1 MQLKR
6 EFRARKSKEIQG
18 KSLAFPWIPFVESV
32 LFNALQRIQIK
43 NFFSASTRVPGC
55 GLGPLMR
62 VPRSILPSPNPP
74 AAGLSS
80 LNGKNIA
87 RISVFERFLRFFPP
101 TASTDSRAGQT
112 SLVVLHY
119 T

>member
-6 EFRARKSKEIQG
+6 ELRANESKENQG
-18 KSLAFPWIPFVESV
+18 KSLAFPWIPLAKSG

-43 NFFSASTRVPGC
+43 NFSSGPTRVPGC
-55 GLGPLMR
+55 GPEPLKR

-80 LNGKNIA
+80 LDTKNIT
-87 RISVFERFLRFFPP
+87 RISVLENLLRFLV
-101 TASTDSRAGQT
+101 AS
-112 SLVVLHY
+112 
-119 T
+119 